1 MAVATDGRKART
13 GRAAER
19 DVEVVFARSPVNLA
33 NLVTVSRLLMMI
45 PLVWLIG
52 VGHVQAAFWLIVAA
66 GVSDVVDGYIAKNF
80 NARTELG
87 AYLDPLADKVLLN
100 GIYIALGFAGSLPGW
115 LVLLVVGRDL
125 LIIVGVIL
133 IQRRDPLFRATPL
146 LIGKLNTFAQILLA
160 ATALAHAGGLV
171 DLAELQT
178 GLLITVAGTTVLS
191 GAGYATQALRALA
204 VERAS

>member
-1 MAVATDGRKART
+1 
-13 GRAAER
+13 
-19 DVEVVFARSPVNLA
+19 VNLA
-33 NLVTVSRLLMMI
+33 NLVTVSRLVMMV

-52 VGHVQAAFWLIVAA
+52 VGHTQAAFWLFVAA
-66 GVSDVVDGYIAKNF
+66 GVSDVVDGFIAKNF

-100 GIYIALGFAGSLPGW
+100 GIYIALGFSGSLPGW

-125 LIIVGVIL
+125 LIIVGVVL

-160 ATALAHAGGLV
+160 ATALAHAGALV
-171 DLAELQT
+171 DLAELET
-178 GLLITVAGTTVLS
+178 GLVITVAGTTALS
-191 GAGYATQALRALA
+191 GAGYAAQAVRALA
-204 VERAS
+204 AERTS